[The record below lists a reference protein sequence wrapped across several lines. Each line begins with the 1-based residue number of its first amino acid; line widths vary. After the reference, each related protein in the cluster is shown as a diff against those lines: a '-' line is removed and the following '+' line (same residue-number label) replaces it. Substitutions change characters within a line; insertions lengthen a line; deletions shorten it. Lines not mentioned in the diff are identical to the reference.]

1 MLFCLSIRKIDVE
14 EEGEAILTAKKED
27 GTIIILSSAMKKEQL
42 RDWRKKI
49 NFFCPQ
55 CDDPVHLKVGDIVI
69 PHFAHKSHANCSASF
84 SEGETQIHL
93 EGKRQLYEF
102 FLKNRQ
108 EVKLEP
114 YFSALSQRPDLL
126 VTTDSNKVPIEF
138 QCSPISINIMKLRTN
153 GYLSAGMRPI
163 WILLTPPKISLLP
176 QGVSVFDFSK
186 FHVNF
191 FTYKTPE
198 GLVFLT
204 YNPLTKQF
212 HYFSNLIHIGGK
224 RYIGIHRVL
233 PISLQIFPFARPKAA
248 TSNEINEYVKIYL
261 TNRLKFLNSRVLLSR
276 KGINDPFL
284 RCCYELKI
292 HPVELPFWIGLPL
305 PFSTAFREHSCEW
318 QIRLIRF
325 LKRKGLRVS
334 NLSIELARNF
344 IRELD
349 HPSYNQIKACLAYRD
364 LLLSVGID
372 SLQDIGDFGE
382 EKIVQL
388 FAERLLAKRNEN

>member
-1 MLFCLSIRKIDVE
+1 ME
-14 EEGEAILTAKKED
+14 
-27 GTIIILSSAMKKEQL
+27 KEQL

-69 PHFAHKSHANCSASF
+69 PHFAHGNQASCTASF
-84 SEGETQIHL
+84 SEGESQIHL

-102 FLKNRQ
+102 FLKNEQ
-108 EVKLEP
+108 EVQLEP

-126 VTTDSNKVPIEF
+126 VATDFNQVPIEF
-138 QCSPISINIMKLRTN
+138 QCSTIPVNIMKQRTN

-163 WILLTPPKISLLP
+163 WLLLTPAKISSLP
-176 QGVSVFDFSK
+176 QGVCVYDFSK
-186 FHVNF
+186 FHESF

-204 YNPLTKQF
+204 YNPPTKQF
-212 HYFSNLIHIGGK
+212 HYFSNLIHISGK

-233 PISLQIFPFARPKAA
+233 PIAMQIFPFARPKTA
-248 TSNEINEYVKIYL
+248 TSNEVNEYVKIYSE
-261 TNRLKFLNSRVLLSR
+261 NRIKFLNSRIVLSR
-276 KGINDPFL
+276 KGINDLFL
-284 RCCYELKI
+284 RSCYEMRI
-292 HPVELPFWIGLPL
+292 HPVELPLWIGLPV
-305 PFSTAFREHSCEW
+305 PFSKAFREHSCEW
-318 QIRLIRF
+318 QIRFIRF
-325 LKRKGLRVS
+325 LMRKGLRISNVS
-334 NLSIELARNF
+334 KDLAKTF

-349 HPSYNQIKACLAYRD
+349 HPSNNQVKACIAYRD

-372 SLQDIGDFGE
+372 SLQAIGKFSD

-388 FAERLLAKRNEN
+388 FAERLLAKGNEN